1 MEFRAAFN
9 VLGDL
14 GGSEVGHVER
24 RVEPRCDGAEVG
36 KGGRHGDDLD
46 CL

>member
-1 MEFRAAFN
+1 VEFLAAFN

-14 GGSEVGHVER
+14 GGSEVCHVER
-24 RVEPRCDGAEVG
+24 CVEPRSDGAEVG
-36 KGGRHGDDLD
+36 EGGRHGDDLD